1 MPLPAA
7 RRRYLERA
15 VDRMLGELERI
26 EHADRTASGS
36 GLLQRL
42 DPRVK
47 VIGLIALTLA
57 ATFVTSPWTVA
68 ALLVFATL
76 LGWASGLPPQV
87 LATRVWLGVFLFT
100 GTIAAPALFL
110 TPGDVAWRVPF
121 AGWGV
126 TAQGARSAVLLLL
139 RVETTATLAFVLVTT
154 TAWTRLLKALR
165 VLQVPVVLVVVL
177 GMTAR
182 YAILLLQAAHD
193 MFDARRSRGA
203 GVLPSAARRR
213 VPASA
218 AGVLFDRTLQ
228 LGADVHLAM
237 QARGFRGEVRVLDE
251 RRMHGRDWIA
261 LAGFVVVAAAAA
273 WTGR

>member
-1 MPLPAA
+1 MPRGAA
-7 RRRYLERA
+7 SRRYLERA
-15 VDRMLGELERI
+15 VERLLAELERI
-26 EHADRTASGS
+26 EHADRTASAT

-47 VIGLIALTLA
+47 VVGLVVLTVA

-68 ALLVFATL
+68 VLLVFATL
-76 LGWASGLPPQV
+76 LGWTSGLPPRA
-87 LATRVWLGVFLFT
+87 LAARVWIGVFLFT
-100 GTIAAPALFL
+100 GAMAAPALFL
-110 TPGDVAWRVPF
+110 TPGDVAWRMPLT
-121 AGWGV
+121 GWGV
-126 TAQGARSAVLLLL
+126 TTQGARSAVLLLL

-165 VLQVPVVLVVVL
+165 VLHVPVVLVVVL

-193 MFDARRSRGA
+193 MFYARRSRGA
-203 GVLPSAARRR
+203 GVFPAAARRL
-213 VPASA
+213 PASA

-237 QARGFRGEVRVLDE
+237 QARGYRGEVRVLDE
-251 RRMHGRDWIA
+251 SRMHPRDWLA
-261 LAGFVVVAAAAA
+261 LAAFVVVAAAAA

>member
-1 MPLPAA
+1 MLRRATG
-7 RRRYLERA
+7 RRYLERA
-15 VDRMLGELERI
+15 VDRLLAELERI
-26 EHADRTASGS
+26 EHADRTASGT

-47 VIGLIALTLA
+47 VVGLVVLTLA
-57 ATFVTSPWTVA
+57 ATAVTSPWTVA
-68 ALLVFATL
+68 GLLVFATL
-76 LGWASGLPPQV
+76 LGWVSGLPPHA
-87 LATRVWLGVFLFT
+87 LATRVWIGVLLFT
-100 GTIAAPALFL
+100 GAIAAPALVL
-110 TPGDVAWRVPF
+110 TPGDVVWRVPLT
-121 AGWGV
+121 GWGV
-126 TAQGARSAVLLLL
+126 TSQGVRSAVLLLL

-165 VLQVPVVLVVVL
+165 VLRVPVVLVVVL

-203 GVLPSAARRR
+203 GVLPATSRL
-213 VPASA
+213 PASA

-251 RRMHGRDWIA
+251 RRMHAQDWLA
-261 LAGFVVVAAAAA
+261 LTGFLVVAAAAA